1 MTSIGDYA
9 FYGCSSLTSV
19 VIPNGVTFIGRFAF
33 AYCFRLTSINIP
45 QGVTTID
52 DYAFQGCSG
61 LSSVTIP
68 QSVTTIGNYAFHG
81 CSGLSSVTIP
91 QGVTTIGSYAFVDCS
106 GLSSLSIPSS
116 VTSIGGFA
124 FEGTPWYDNQHNGL
138 VYAGKVAYRY
148 KGEMPNGTQITIKD
162 GTLSI
167 AGYAF
172 YDCGGLTSI
181 TIPKGVTNI
190 GDYAFS
196 GCNGL
201 KEIYCYAE
209 ETPEISY
216 YSFYNVDVSRVMLV
230 VPDDVADKYKAHPIW
245 RRFRIETPTG
255 IPSIEDGRSKTEDGS
270 IYNLSGQRL
279 SKPIKGI
286 NVLNGKKV
294 AIK

>member
-1 MTSIGDYA
+1 M
-9 FYGCSSLTSV
+9 
-19 VIPNGVTFIGRFAF
+19 
-33 AYCFRLTSINIP
+33 
-45 QGVTTID
+45 
-52 DYAFQGCSG
+52 
-61 LSSVTIP
+61 
-68 QSVTTIGNYAFHG
+68 
-81 CSGLSSVTIP
+81 
-91 QGVTTIGSYAFVDCS
+91 
-106 GLSSLSIPSS
+106 
-116 VTSIGGFA
+116 TSIGGFA

-138 VYAGKVAYRY
+138 VYAGKVAYKY

-181 TIPKGVTNI
+181 TIPDGVTSIGNSAFYNCSSLKSITIPDGVTSISSTTFAGCSRLTSITIPNGVTNI
-190 GDYAFS
+190 GYMAFRDCS
-196 GCNGL
+196 GL

-216 YSFYNVDVSRVMLV
+216 YTFYNVDVSRVMLV

-255 IPSIEDGRSKTEDGS
+255 IPSIEDGKSKMEDGS